1 MEIQDFKQRWNGQ
14 PIELI
19 STEEA
24 CVLVN
29 LQRELEERASYVAQK
44 VEAIGWQASKV
55 VPVANGWAERTRN
68 LMFVGDDVVG
78 KSVTTTT
85 TVRSFAEFRA
95 DYEAMMAE
103 LQRRVDDSDYVLGAI
118 RSLGFDVR
126 EDTVVE
132 KVPSVT
138 ISAMQTRM
146 GVEFV
151 TAFANTSAVV
161 YLPLC
166 PEERNVRFVAVAGA
180 GWYKV
185 TFAKR

>member
-1 MEIQDFKQRWNGQ
+1 MEIQEFKSRWNGQ

-19 STEEA
+19 SGAEA
-24 CVLVN
+24 YVLVN
-29 LQRELEERASYVAQK
+29 LDRERDERVRYVTEK
-44 VEAIGWQASKV
+44 VTAIGWQASKV
-55 VPVANGWAERTRN
+55 VPVADGMYDRVRN
-68 LMFVGDDVVG
+68 LVMIGDDVVG

-132 KVPSVT
+132 KMTATEIAAVTSHPDTGVVP
-138 ISAMQTRM
+138 
-146 GVEFV
+146 
-151 TAFANTSAVV
+151 AFANTSAVV
-161 YLPLC
+161 YLPLR

>member
-1 MEIQDFKQRWNGQ
+1 MEIQDFKNRWNGQ

-19 STEEA
+19 SGAEA
-24 CVLVN
+24 DVLVN
-29 LQRELEERASYVAQK
+29 LDRERDERVRYVTEK
-44 VEAIGWQASKV
+44 VTAIGWQVSSVISVSDGTYNRIRSV
-55 VPVANGWAERTRN
+55 VVIGENPTPTRLEAVN
-68 LMFVGDDVVG
+68 A
-78 KSVTTTT
+78 
-85 TVRSFAEFRA
+85 RPFAEFRT

-126 EDTVVE
+126 EDTAVE
-132 KVPSVT
+132 KVSSVT

-161 YLPLC
+161 YLPLR

>member
-1 MEIQDFKQRWNGQ
+1 MEIQEFKSRWNCQ

-19 STEEA
+19 SGAEA
-24 CVLVN
+24 DVLVN
-29 LQRELEERASYVAQK
+29 LDRERDERVRYVTEK
-44 VEAIGWQASKV
+44 VTAFGWQASKV
-55 VPVANGWAERTRN
+55 IPVADGMYDRVRN
-68 LMFVGDDVVG
+68 LVMIGDDVVG

-85 TVRSFAEFRA
+85 TVRSFAEFRT

-126 EDTVVE
+126 EDTAVE
-132 KVPSVT
+132 KVSSVT
-138 ISAMQTRM
+138 ISAMQTCM

-151 TAFANTSAVV
+151 TAFANTLAVV
-161 YLPLC
+161 YLPLR